1 MTKKRGESEFMSLLK
16 EKNKTPEQVAERLG
30 ISPRAVYYWIAGKRE
45 PRFTISQIQ
54 TLCLFL
60 NCSVHEL
67 PTDFSRV
74 ETSAETASNNPSA
87 TEKGASDLN

>member
-1 MTKKRGESEFMSLLK
+1 MSKKRGTSEFMSLLK
-16 EKNKTPEQVAERLG
+16 EKNKTPEQVAESLG
-30 ISPRAVYYWIAGKRE
+30 ISPRAVYYWMAGKRE

-67 PTDFSRV
+67 PTNFSRV
-74 ETSAETASNNPSA
+74 ESQIDEDTGNAPINQGGDEIN
-87 TEKGASDLN
+87 